1 MPGTSK
7 NAARVID
14 QDEEDYR
21 EIITRKL
28 IPDLIN
34 FDNVMPNSTMNT
46 VFMSRGSMTRIGT
59 AELSASRKIASQ
71 IVDGFMGLATRWFCW
86 RLDDNPVSYLVRVT
100 LGVTMAMYVFYIL
113 YNKHLN
119 RYLSQVKYSLP
130 YILELDQ

>member
-1 MPGTSK
+1 MYKKERFRHTMPGTSK

-59 AELSASRKIASQ
+59 AEQ
-71 IVDGFMGLATRWFCW
+71 IGRAHV
-86 RLDDNPVSYLVRVT
+86 
-100 LGVTMAMYVFYIL
+100 
-113 YNKHLN
+113 
-119 RYLSQVKYSLP
+119 
-130 YILELDQ
+130 